1 MKVIRVICYEGD
13 EESVRNAIQKSKS
26 LGIHNCNGYIM
37 TIGEHINELPE
48 LVELSDTEVCSALEG
63 D

>member
-13 EESVRNAIQKSKS
+13 EQSVRDAIQKSKS
-26 LGIHNCNGYIM
+26 LGVHYCHGYVM

-48 LVELSDTEVCSALEG
+48 LVELSDEEVSSALESH
-63 D
+63 